1 VDQPHLIIE
10 PLGDTH
16 DRAAFSSG
24 VEPLDRY
31 LHQQAKQDMRRYVAA
46 VFVACE
52 AGSATVIGYYTL
64 SARSVSST
72 DLPQDMAKRLP
83 RYPTLPAVLLGR
95 LAVDQHYRG
104 RGIGELLLMSALRR
118 SARLR
123 NDIGVVTMIV
133 DAKDDR
139 ARSFYE
145 RYGFI
150 HFQEQEFRLF
160 LPMKTIEQLFSQ

>member
-1 VDQPHLIIE
+1 MAQPHLRIE
-10 PLGDTH
+10 PLGKEH

-31 LHQQAKQDMRRYVAA
+31 LRQQARQDMRRHVAT
-46 VFVACE
+46 VFAACE
-52 AGSATVIGYYTL
+52 AESTTIAGYYTL
-64 SARSVSST
+64 SAASIELT
-72 DLPQDMAKRLP
+72 DLPHGIAKRLP

-95 LAVDQHYRG
+95 LAVDQRYRG

-118 SARLR
+118 SVRLR
-123 NDIGVVTMIV
+123 SAIGVVAVIV

-139 ARSFYE
+139 ARSFPE

-150 HFQEQEFRLF
+150 RFREQEFRLF
-160 LPMKTIEQLFSQ
+160 LPMNTIEQLFAE